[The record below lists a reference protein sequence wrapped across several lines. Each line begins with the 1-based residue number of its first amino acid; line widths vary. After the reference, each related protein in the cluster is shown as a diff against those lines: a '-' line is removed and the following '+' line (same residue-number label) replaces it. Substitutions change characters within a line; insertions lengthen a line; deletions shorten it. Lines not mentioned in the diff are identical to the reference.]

1 MSKKVIARIEGGG
14 EFLSV
19 DAESVL
25 SRHSIVE
32 VEPGVYSVLST
43 SGRSYEVRVHRQGKS
58 AAAWGVEV
66 NGKSLAVEIE
76 DPRRRSARGGRAGA
90 SGRQNISAPMPG
102 KVVRLLV
109 GAGDLV
115 EAGQGVVVVE
125 AMKMQNEMKSPKAGR
140 VARILTEAGATVAVG
155 DTLVV
160 IE

>member
-25 SRHSIVE
+25 ARHSIVE
-32 VEPGVYSVLST
+32 VEPGVYSVLSNG
-43 SGRSYEVRVHRQGKS
+43 GRSYEVRVHRQGKS
-58 AAAWGVEV
+58 SAWGVEV

-76 DPRRRSARGGRAGA
+76 DPRRRSARGGASGA

-115 EAGQGVVVVE
+115 EAGQGLVVVE

-140 VARILTEAGATVAVG
+140 VAQILTEAGATVAVG

-160 IE
+160 VE